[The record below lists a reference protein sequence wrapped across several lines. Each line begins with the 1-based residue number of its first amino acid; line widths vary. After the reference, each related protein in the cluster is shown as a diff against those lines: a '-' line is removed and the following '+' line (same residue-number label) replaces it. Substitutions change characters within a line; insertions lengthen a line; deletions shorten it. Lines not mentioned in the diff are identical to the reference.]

1 MIRFSV
7 FADFHYKKRMYT
19 SSLEDLDHILS
30 RANDAK
36 VDFILH
42 AGDFCNDYAGSPELM
57 RAYHQNKYALPTYGI
72 YGNHELETLGNT
84 MEIVTPKLSNQ
95 SVRFATD
102 EQGNALGYWYN
113 DIKGFRLIGLDS
125 NYSYNEDAKEWE
137 HNRPASYGCPAGN
150 KYSDSLGPDQFAWL
164 DETLADAAKQG
175 LKVITVSHACFS
187 GLWYHNAEA
196 KNVRAIF
203 AKYPGT
209 VLLAINGH
217 EHKDH
222 FAVVDGVA
230 YLDVNSTTNGFWEKR
245 TDYHYDDAHTFRF
258 TDYDADGK
266 PITTEDFPL
275 NNLRQGSNTWFF
287 TTPVSAIVSITD
299 DGRIT
304 IKGEK
309 TEWRYGVEPYR
320 FEDGIK
326 TAIEDREIQL

>member
-30 RANDAK
+30 RAKDAQ
-36 VDFILH
+36 VDLIIH

-57 RAYHQNKYALPTYGI
+57 RAYHQNRYKLPTYGI
-72 YGNHELETLGNT
+72 YGNHELETVGNS
-84 MEIVTPKLSNQ
+84 MEVVTPLLSNQ
-95 SVRFATD
+95 PVCFSTD
-102 EQGNALGYWYN
+102 EGGDKLGYWYT
-113 DIKGFRLIGLDS
+113 DVKGFRLIGLDS
-125 NYSYNEDAKEWE
+125 NYSYNEAEARWE
-137 HNRPASYGCPAGN
+137 HNRAASYGCPAGN
-150 KYSDSLGPDQFAWL
+150 KMSDSLGPAQLAWL
-164 DETLADAAKQG
+164 DAILADAAKQG

-187 GLWYHNAEA
+187 GLWYANAEA
-196 KNVRAIF
+196 KNVRALF

-230 YLDVNSTTNGFWEKR
+230 YFDVNTTTNGFWEKR

-258 TDYDADGK
+258 TDYDAEGN
-266 PITTEDFPL
+266 PTATEELPL
-275 NNLRQGSNTWFF
+275 NKLRQGTNTWFF
-287 TTPVSAIVSITD
+287 TTPPSAIVTVTE

-304 IKGEK
+304 VEGEK

-320 FEDGIK
+320 FEDGVK